1 MSHFLLMSSKR
12 ARVSTKTTPKKY
24 SKSSSKKS
32 LTMYK
37 QPTNPI
43 RFVKRTCDY
52 FSINVSGV
60 AGSFGAFNFTLA
72 NVPGNAEFTA
82 LYDQYK
88 ISAVSVC
95 FYPRQTETSSLA
107 TVDTAK
113 GNARL
118 LTAIDYND
126 DTAPLTFDAL
136 REYENCEVVSIL
148 EKHERYIPKPLFL
161 NNSGQNVNAWIAT
174 SSPSTRHYG
183 LKYAVEPTLA
193 TGNSFTYTVEVMY
206 YLAFKNV
213 K

>member
-1 MSHFLLMSSKR
+1 MSAKR
-12 ARVSTKTTPKKY
+12 ARVSTKSTPKKY
-24 SKSSSKKS
+24 SKNSTKKS

-37 QPTNPI
+37 QPTNPV
-43 RFVKRTCDY
+43 RFVKRSSDY
-52 FSINVSGV
+52 FTINVSGA
-60 AGSFGAFNFTLA
+60 AGSFGAFNFNLS
-72 NVPGNAEFTA
+72 NVPGNAE
-82 LYDQYK
+82 LISMYDQYK

-95 FYPRQTETSSLA
+95 MFPRQTETSTLA

-126 DTAPLTFDAL
+126 DTPPLTFDDL
-136 REYENCEVVSIL
+136 RQYENCEVVSIL
-148 EKHERYIPKPLFL
+148 EKYERYIPKPLFL

-174 SSPSTRHYG
+174 SSPATRHYG
-183 LKYAVEPTLA
+183 FKYAIEPTLA
-193 TGNSFTYTVEVMY
+193 TGGTFTYTVEVMY